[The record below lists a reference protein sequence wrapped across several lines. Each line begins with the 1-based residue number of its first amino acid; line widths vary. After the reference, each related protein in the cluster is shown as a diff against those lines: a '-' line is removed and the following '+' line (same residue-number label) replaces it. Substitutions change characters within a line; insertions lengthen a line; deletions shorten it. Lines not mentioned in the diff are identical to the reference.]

1 MVRRQENLVRFA
13 IQKMLAARSGG
24 SGLIAEAFY
33 RMREVTLDAR
43 LRSRMTA
50 KDAER
55 RGRDEQVARMWSEQV
70 QVIEA
75 EARARVDAEDVR
87 CNLMTDAI
95 RQREQDIESK
105 GYEIRK
111 VDRLVEEATKKQRLK
126 MCLTIGATRYGLQKQ
141 RAFFSWKDTVFDETL
156 LIRMQ

>member
-1 MVRRQENLVRFA
+1 
-13 IQKMLAARSGG
+13 MLAARSGG

-70 QVIEA
+70 
-75 EARARVDAEDVR
+75 
-87 CNLMTDAI
+87 
-95 RQREQDIESK
+95 
-105 GYEIRK
+105 
-111 VDRLVEEATKKQRLK
+111 
-126 MCLTIGATRYGLQKQ
+126 
-141 RAFFSWKDTVFDETL
+141 
-156 LIRMQ
+156 